1 MNANEIADF
10 IIDIHDQVDELP
22 PKEKEAVI
30 DGGINRL
37 WRMNVNEWE
46 LYKIYCAWC
55 RIDTK
60 SNESATR
67 FAKLINTLEEFYG
80 NKKFVRTKDTA

>member
-10 IIDIHDQVDELP
+10 IIDIHGQVDDLP

-46 LYKIYCAWC
+46 LYKIYCTWC

-80 NKKFVRTKDTA
+80 LQRTKIFE

>member
-10 IIDIHDQVDELP
+10 IIDIHDQVDALP

-30 DGGINRL
+30 EGGINRL
-37 WRMNVNEWE
+37 WRMRVNEWE
-46 LYKIYCAWC
+46 LYKIYCAWY

-60 SNESATR
+60 SNESATK
-67 FAKLINTLEEFYG
+67 FAKVINTLEEFYG
-80 NKKFVRTKDTA
+80 YKKFIRTKDTA